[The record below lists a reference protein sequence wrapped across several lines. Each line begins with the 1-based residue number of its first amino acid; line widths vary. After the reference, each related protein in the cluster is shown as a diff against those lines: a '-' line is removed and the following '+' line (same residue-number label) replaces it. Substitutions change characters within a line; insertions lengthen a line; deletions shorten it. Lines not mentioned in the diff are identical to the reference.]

1 MHQVQPTLGRVVEVL
16 ARTGDTAFETADG
29 QEVRIRI
36 TRAYYLSLYGAADRR
51 SISAGMRLATEQVI
65 DGHYCRLEVVVER
78 AVYDSPGT
86 ARVQLEAVDL
96 LGERLPE
103 LPVAVRPHLRLIAA

>member
-1 MHQVQPTLGRVVEVL
+1 VVEVL

-86 ARVQLEAVDL
+86 ARVQLEAVEL